1 MSEHTS
7 NTTSGPDGEEW
18 ERAVGAARTLLSSD
32 CGWLELF
39 TRAILEEKG
48 VPYGKGLPNPEAP
61 HIPEDKEI
69 EEETMPGQGEPDA
82 DRTRGAGRPARG
94 GTHPIRDSGRCRGN
108 RQRLREPAGRRNGP

>member
-39 TRAILEEKG
+39 TRAILEE
-48 VPYGKGLPNPEAP
+48 
-61 HIPEDKEI
+61 
-69 EEETMPGQGEPDA
+69 MQ
-82 DRTRGAGRPARG
+82 RRGYLYWRM
-94 GTHPIRDSGRCRGN
+94 
-108 RQRLREPAGRRNGP
+108 

>member
-18 ERAVGAARTLLSSD
+18 ERAVGAAKTLLSSD

-69 EEETMPGQGEPDA
+69 EEETMP
-82 DRTRGAGRPARG
+82 ARG

>member
-48 VPYGKGLPNPEAP
+48 VPCLLY
-61 HIPEDKEI
+61 
-69 EEETMPGQGEPDA
+69 TSDA
-82 DRTRGAGRPARG
+82 AD
-94 GTHPIRDSGRCRGN
+94 
-108 RQRLREPAGRRNGP
+108 E

>member
-69 EEETMPGQGEPDA
+69 EEETMPG
-82 DRTRGAGRPARG
+82 
-94 GTHPIRDSGRCRGN
+94 
-108 RQRLREPAGRRNGP
+108 

>member
-48 VPYGKGLPNPEAP
+48 VP
-61 HIPEDKEI
+61 
-69 EEETMPGQGEPDA
+69 
-82 DRTRGAGRPARG
+82 DRK
-94 GTHPIRDSGRCRGN
+94 SVV
-108 RQRLREPAGRRNGP
+108 